1 MWGMNLQRWID
12 ANGWVL
18 GILAPAFVIAVLC
31 AVFFLVSELGG
42 WALMAR
48 RFRAEGAFAGESWS
62 WQSAQLRGWCNYNNC
77 LTVGANPESLYLSVI
92 IPFRLFHPALLIPWT
107 EIEVET
113 GKVLFGF
120 IDTAVF
126 RIGTEE
132 RVRVRIFGK
141 LVRRVRQAAGRGW
154 PLFQT
159 EEMERQT
166 RQ

>member
-1 MWGMNLQRWID
+1 MSAQQWID

-18 GILAPAFVIAVLC
+18 LILAPVFVIAVLC
-31 AVFFLVSELGG
+31 AVFFVVSQLGG
-42 WALMAR
+42 WALMSK
-48 RFRAEGAFAGESWS
+48 RFRAEGEFAGESWN

-77 LTVGANPESLYLSVI
+77 LTVGADQESLYLSVVL
-92 IPFRLFHPALLIPWT
+92 PFRLFHPALLIPWR

-141 LVRRVRQAAGRGW
+141 LVDRLRQAAGPGW
-154 PLFQT
+154 PLFHI
-159 EEMERQT
+159 EELERQT